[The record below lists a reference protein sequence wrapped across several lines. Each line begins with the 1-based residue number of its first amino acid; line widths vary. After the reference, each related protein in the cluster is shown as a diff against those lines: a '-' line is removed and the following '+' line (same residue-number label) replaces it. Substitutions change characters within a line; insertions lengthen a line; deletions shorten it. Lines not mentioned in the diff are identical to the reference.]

1 VTESMAVVGALA
13 DFACVLVFDALA
25 FRSVGAA
32 HVDPRIS
39 EEVARVLS
47 TGGWAA
53 FAEPDPEVGKEL
65 AHSLEVVG
73 FELVEV
79 VEVGLETVVS
89 GRLG

>member
-1 VTESMAVVGALA
+1 V
-13 DFACVLVFDALA
+13 
-25 FRSVGAA
+25 AA
-32 HVDPRIS
+32 A

-53 FAEPDPEVGKEL
+53 FADPDPEVGKEL

-73 FELVEV
+73 FEQVEV
-79 VEVGLETVVS
+79 VDAGPETIVS